1 MNMSIADGIA
11 RSGAGSNR
19 LSRMT
24 LRQMQQDSGSG
35 TVVRLPVTQ
44 PPNKHATNNRI
55 HGAAHSGPSQEF
67 APGMSSN
74 MQIDYTTLDERFISE
89 TQHFTSLSE
98 IMFGAVDDNTQ
109 ARETNQGQQGGGGGR
124 GGVGGSDTRTPWN
137 SSLSRGGGGGGGG
150 GGGANDL
157 SWET

>member
-1 MNMSIADGIA
+1 MSSGYEEHMNMSIADGIA

-19 LSRMT
+19 LSSMT
-24 LRQMQQDSGSG
+24 LRRMQQDYGSG
-35 TVVRLPVTQ
+35 TVVRLPSGHNLEPRVVTQ

-74 MQIDYTTLDERFISE
+74 LQIDYTSLDERFISE

-109 ARETNQGQQGGGGGR
+109 ARETNQGQQGGGVWKRRSGR
-124 GGVGGSDTRTPWN
+124 
-137 SSLSRGGGGGGGG
+137 
-150 GGGANDL
+150 
-157 SWET
+157 